1 MRQTLNFKIYQDL
14 YNKIRSHFYKP
25 GEQLP
30 TESALAERYSTS
42 LSPIRQAL
50 GKLESEQLIVR
61 MPGKGTF
68 VSSSLPWENM
78 LLMSGF
84 GVHFIDKKVD
94 SDSVHCQTLKCCKK
108 AMDEQ
113 QYSVFKTDP
122 AKLFT
127 YVARV
132 RYVDGKPLF
141 FLNHYFEK
149 PEPEEVLATGEIKSI
164 RSFLSKH
171 GLKTAYVQERVK
183 AVAADKE
190 LGNLF
195 SVPFGF
201 PLLKIVRKELNE
213 NYEPI
218 IFGEYYVN
226 SDVWDYRVQYS
237 AGEL

>member
-113 QYSVFKTDP
+113 QCSVFKTDP

-132 RYVDGKPLF
+132 RYVDGKPYLKPTRQN
-141 FLNHYFEK
+141 FLHMLPACVMSTENRYFS
-149 PEPEEVLATGEIKSI
+149 LTII
-164 RSFLSKH
+164 
-171 GLKTAYVQERVK
+171 LKTR
-183 AVAADKE
+183 
-190 LGNLF
+190 
-195 SVPFGF
+195 S
-201 PLLKIVRKELNE
+201 RKK
-213 NYEPI
+213 
-218 IFGEYYVN
+218 
-226 SDVWDYRVQYS
+226 
-237 AGEL
+237 

>member
-94 SDSVHCQTLKCCKK
+94 SDSVHC
-108 AMDEQ
+108 
-113 QYSVFKTDP
+113 
-122 AKLFT
+122 
-127 YVARV
+127 
-132 RYVDGKPLF
+132 
-141 FLNHYFEK
+141 
-149 PEPEEVLATGEIKSI
+149 
-164 RSFLSKH
+164 
-171 GLKTAYVQERVK
+171 
-183 AVAADKE
+183 
-190 LGNLF
+190 
-195 SVPFGF
+195 
-201 PLLKIVRKELNE
+201 
-213 NYEPI
+213 
-218 IFGEYYVN
+218 
-226 SDVWDYRVQYS
+226 
-237 AGEL
+237 

>member
-108 AMDEQ
+108 PTRQ
-113 QYSVFKTDP
+113 NFLHTLP
-122 AKLFT
+122 ACVMST
-127 YVARV
+127 EN
-132 RYVDGKPLF
+132 RYFSL
-141 FLNHYFEK
+141 
-149 PEPEEVLATGEIKSI
+149 TII
-164 RSFLSKH
+164 
-171 GLKTAYVQERVK
+171 LKNR
-183 AVAADKE
+183 
-190 LGNLF
+190 N
-195 SVPFGF
+195 
-201 PLLKIVRKELNE
+201 RKK
-213 NYEPI
+213 
-218 IFGEYYVN
+218 
-226 SDVWDYRVQYS
+226 
-237 AGEL
+237 

>member
-1 MRQTLNFKIYQDL
+1 
-14 YNKIRSHFYKP
+14 
-25 GEQLP
+25 
-30 TESALAERYSTS
+30 
-42 LSPIRQAL
+42 
-50 GKLESEQLIVR
+50 
-61 MPGKGTF
+61 
-68 VSSSLPWENM
+68 
-78 LLMSGF
+78 
-84 GVHFIDKKVD
+84 
-94 SDSVHCQTLKCCKK
+94 
-108 AMDEQ
+108 MDEQ
-113 QYSVFKTDP
+113 QCSVFKTDP

-149 PEPEEVLATGEIKSI
+149 PEPEEVLAAGEIKSI